1 MTGFGRAQGTYSEAN
16 HDIAWLW
23 EIRAVNGKGLD
34 IRLRLP
40 SGFERIEQVSRK
52 QVSKTILRGNL
63 QISLSLDRKRDAGG
77 IQINEDVLDTVLA
90 SIAGI
95 ESRATTSA
103 SSAAQILALRGVMEP
118 ADDKLSS
125 EQQESLDTAL
135 LKGLEEAISS
145 LNQNRLSEGAEL
157 ETVLKNQVAAIE
169 ALVERAEQD
178 PSRSPEALS
187 KRLNEQI
194 ERLGSDQ
201 IRFDADRVS
210 QEIALLATKADI
222 REELDRL
229 GAHVAAARNLL
240 KEEGAIGRKFE
251 FLAQEF
257 NRESNTLCS
266 KSNAVSHTEIGL
278 ELKVVIDQFRE
289 QVLNVE

>member
-125 EQQESLDTAL
+125 EQQDSLDTAL

-169 ALVERAEQD
+169 ALVVRAEQD

-187 KRLNEQI
+187 NRLNEQI
-194 ERLGSDQ
+194 KRLGSDQ
-201 IRFDADRVS
+201 IRFDADRVR

-266 KSNAVSHTEIGL
+266 KSNAVSLTEIGL

>member
-1 MTGFGRAQGTYSEAN
+1 MTGFGRAQGTYGEAN

-169 ALVERAEQD
+169 ALVVRAEQD

-187 KRLNEQI
+187 NRLNEQI
-194 ERLGSDQ
+194 KRLGSDQ
-201 IRFDADRVS
+201 IRFDADRVR

-266 KSNAVSHTEIGL
+266 KSNAVSLTEIGL